1 MVALLI
7 LFGVLG
13 GVGALL
19 TVTLMRRGG
28 SRTETAEGLLQ
39 EREALSRARHDR
51 VSFGAAAVHNSVPTA
66 SDTYSRREGRL

>member
-28 SRTETAEGLLQ
+28 SRADTAEGLLVEQ
-39 EREALSRARHDR
+39 QALRQARHDR

-66 SDTYSRREGRL
+66 SDTYSRRDGRP

>member
-28 SRTETAEGLLQ
+28 SRTDTAEGLLQ
-39 EREALSRARHDR
+39 EQEALRQAHHDR

-66 SDTYSRREGRL
+66 SDTYSRRQGRP

>member
-1 MVALLI
+1 MVAVII

-13 GVGALL
+13 GIGALL
-19 TVTLMRRGG
+19 TVTLIRRGS

-39 EREALSRARHDR
+39 EQLALRQAQHDR

-66 SDTYSRREGRL
+66 SDTYSRRNGRP